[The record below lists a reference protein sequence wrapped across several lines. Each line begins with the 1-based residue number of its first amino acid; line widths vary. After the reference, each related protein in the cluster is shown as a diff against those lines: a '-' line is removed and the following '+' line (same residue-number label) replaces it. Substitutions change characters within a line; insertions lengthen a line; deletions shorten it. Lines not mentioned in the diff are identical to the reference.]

1 MYANVTA
8 SQMCDHSSLLGRIA
22 RTAKDASYFYGLG
35 VVCLRFC
42 VSVCLCLSVLVT
54 TVSPAK
60 TAEVIEMQFG
70 MWICEAKGTTH

>member
-1 MYANVTA
+1 
-8 SQMCDHSSLLGRIA
+8 
-22 RTAKDASYFYGLG
+22 
-35 VVCLRFC
+35 
-42 VSVCLCLSVLVT
+42 VLVT